1 MSKKQKCNKY
11 IFLLNDFNNN
21 IKYQK
26 IFDDKNFPYSIGKK
40 DMIIFS
46 IILKQITKNKIID
59 LKYIAKYSKQSKI
72 KNRKNIIKIYCKKQ
86 FTLCF
91 LYFYE
96 YYNNDKLYHKLF
108 QFMNYFKTNSIFDEE
123 DILDI
128 IYYNINF
135 ILFEIKNSDNY
146 FTFNKCSL
154 FNISWDYLVQIIS
167 REFEGKAIDILFK
180 ILNTLFQIIYE
191 NRNILLFFQKEDN
204 KNKNQYISIMKI
216 SEINY
221 FQYFINNKE
230 KEKVKEIKN
239 IINEIFNLIYC
250 FNINKICTDYLLSNI
265 KDGFTELKG
274 ENYSKEKLIYSL
286 NKLNNQ
292 IESINNIFTKEDEII
307 SKNDK
312 DIYMPKRY
320 FVFNNSKKSGIIYN
334 PKISIT
340 SNNFILIFSFKQTE
354 SKENIL
360 YPLFSLIDEENI
372 IFGIYLKNGRINL
385 ILKNDNVHEFEKE
398 INLNKSHLII
408 IQYTKSSIKNDKF
421 EIYINGEK
429 LKSTNFWRTKRS
441 NANINIGFVS
451 EKIHNKPEYKDFTNN
466 FIGII
471 GPIIFFNNKFE
482 EEGFIDNVFK
492 LKGCY
497 DILLNLNSYT
507 LIYNDI
513 INEEINS
520 IKDDLKNY
528 FFNISKK
535 IDDNILFIISPIS
548 IIKDYQIS
556 NFNYNN
562 DNKNVDFIENIYN
575 KNDYNKDIN
584 NSSVLSS
591 FSTLDP
597 PFLFNGGTY
606 PSQDLSSAFIFI
618 QNDGFHIITLHFEYF
633 YNILRMLISI
643 NDQKENNNRNNSSI
657 YYYINKSICP
667 LFNLINHIIKPVSNI
682 IFQYR
687 DSLDT
692 IGFSLYKLF
701 KILINKGP
709 LSSELLSNIYQFLLN
724 LHKIYMKKINN
735 DDSKNIVLNFMNK
748 ILVMMCDRKFFDIN
762 KYKEFDEYLIVFKTI
777 LKNNENLVNSEILD
791 LLLDFDF
798 ILDKKDFENNN
809 EYKQMKHDYKN
820 LLMIF
825 IGQIYVANLNHEYIQ
840 KVCGKKENNI
850 VIKYK
855 LMKIYYLYNNIKYIF
870 SQENNNFVD
879 EKINFPLKKNKNK
892 STLYNTLQK
901 EIFFKEYKKQLNI
914 LINNHNSIIA
924 NEENLRYLEL
934 LKSIF
939 IQLIYEQAVLIIPS
953 QLDINYLKH
962 NLNLSDIRI
971 AFFNSDDLIQKK
983 SKNNINNS
991 NRREFYSFSIDNNI
1005 EIIGEYSNPNE
1016 RKPSEFI
1023 NNNFSRKNT
1032 KHKSIESPENIDL
1045 ISLNTNYFINSNG
1058 KKNPKV
1064 YGLFD
1069 ELIIYEDD
1077 GSLRDDSKLSL
1088 FIMKSLFGCLY
1099 DTWDKSYKLKFIK
1112 IIDDSSY
1119 ENFNMCFNDFNNFK
1133 HKLFKQFV
1141 HIFDYIQNLDL
1152 NQKLMKLIF
1161 SFINQATIYKSNQ
1174 NEINSRRIFIHLFED
1189 KDTMLY
1195 LFNILS
1201 NQQDKINNNENLRKY
1216 IETVTINLFNN
1227 LFKFHPKPFIF
1238 SYIKNCFKNNNK
1250 YIIKIIKYIVDFT
1263 IRDLRKDEENNNNN
1277 SIISFYYF
1285 NRIRFIN
1292 TIKKCFQKYQNNSQL
1307 LLYEDNYNLFNTM
1320 QNLIEEYS
1328 KSYIIFDPKIYTYNP
1343 NSLIYIY
1350 DKNYGDTFDEEE
1362 KQKDKDY
1369 IGRIKHEET
1378 KLINNEGL
1386 FVLIVELSLE
1396 IIYLFSTVKG
1406 EINDL
1411 ATTLNKNTLIEKIFE
1426 FFYQEKHFIS
1436 YYIDLHNDFFTYKQP
1451 KKHSNKIKSLSKI
1464 ITEKI
1469 KKSNMIKSEHNKFF
1483 AKNPYI
1489 KDNRLNSVIVFLL
1502 FMKYQS
1508 MIIDYENK
1516 KIFKLE
1522 SDDEIKKKVNDSF
1535 KNLVENSLKDVGD
1548 IFNNINKIK
1557 DDKKI
1562 KNYFKKE
1569 FDSSKENWVKKIYEE
1584 YYQYLL
1590 KIIKEKELYFV
1601 SNTLISEIEKKFLK
1615 EFEDERNNKNLKL
1628 LKERS
1633 SSISSIPSTK
1643 IKDDYYQVSEN
1654 IDDNQD
1660 NNIII
1665 TDNKSESLNNF
1676 SIIEKTTLD
1685 EENQINSNILNED
1698 NENNIEEMKNEEE
1711 EYILTN
1717 HFTDAKNQILC
1728 TKRDLIMKNFG
1739 YYFYH
1744 DYFNDKLFNKMKK
1757 KFKLLYPP
1765 SDQKNNYNNFEKQM
1779 SLNFPSTL
1787 KNYSNWNLY
1796 YPRLFFRPN
1805 KHFFN
1810 DEFYEVGHSYF
1821 CENIKKNV
1829 RDGMP
1834 IFDYGHGLLNQKNF
1848 ELFEIQ
1854 NNIDNDDI
1862 IGGNNIDNNTN
1873 NNINLE
1879 IDKSKACYETELL
1892 CSNSNF
1898 QGYIVLKPKYF
1909 IFQTNTSFDFKK
1921 YENDPN
1927 YILSSKKEEFSKIA
1941 KQIIIPYKFINHIIK
1956 RKFNFFNQGIE
1967 LFLNNG
1973 KSYFFNLY
1981 QEEICN
1987 NFFNNIT
1994 DLRKND
2000 ESFHF
2005 EVIDKPFDYFYK
2017 KKYTNKWIEK
2027 KISTLEYLLL
2037 VNKYSGRTY
2046 NDLSQYLVLPWTL
2059 KDYLDINDKKY
2070 IRNFSLPMA
2079 VQEKENLK
2087 IVKENYNFDDDDKKS
2102 YFKCHYSNSAYLAIF
2117 LFRINPFTNNQIKL
2131 QSGKFDS
2138 PYRQVL
2144 CFQGLCEVF
2153 KDHKETCE
2161 LVPEYYYLIESFLN
2175 LNFNFFGILDK
2186 KLKNIV
2192 NNLKLE
2198 KGFDSLLELFLFH
2211 QNFLNSDEIS
2221 SNVHKW
2227 IDNIFG
2233 ENQLTDKKSIVN
2245 SYPFECYEK
2254 NMKKNIENQIKQLM
2268 QRKEQV
2274 DDLAKEIDDIKSQM
2288 MMTYLL
2294 GQCPGQLFTK
2304 SHQQYPSKSNENFY
2318 NKIFLKNEFKILS
2331 LKEDLLY
2338 MSENSYKINSENNLF
2353 YLVTTKDI
2361 FVYTKNMKQVNNLC
2375 INNIK
2380 KLHLIYSNI
2389 QDIIKNNEKN
2399 NIETEI
2405 NNNNHK
2411 TKFFNQYYYKRL
2423 IFDIEECKFFFIGG
2437 YLDNSYKI
2445 YFKSKEKSM
2454 NLSII
2459 TNSLITC
2466 MKYKTNTNI
2475 YFTGHINGRI
2485 MKWKYTYIYSEKGKE
2500 LDIKV
2505 SEISSLLAHRS
2516 PVSLIEIHD
2525 KLDLLISASNKDG
2538 IIFIR
2543 KIYDYELL
2551 SVIKFNNFNK
2561 NIMNINIDKE
2571 YILVT
2576 YNYLKIINKN
2586 IQKIITYSV
2595 NGIKLSK
2602 IKILNEEFNND
2613 NLKYSLL
2620 PISIQQNDDN
2630 IFMLTINRINLI
2642 KITFKNKI
2650 DLLPIDDNILKHI
2663 NKVESLEEITK
2674 KNEFMYN
2681 FENILKNNIIVS
2693 YFYDFSKH
2701 LLYCLFSN
2709 GYLFRV
2715 NLYAIEY

>member
-1 MSKKQKCNKY
+1 MSKQKFYKY

-26 IFDDKNFPYSIGKK
+26 IFDDPNFPYAIGKK
-40 DMIIFS
+40 DMILFS
-46 IILKQITKNKIID
+46 IILKQITKKKLID
-59 LKYIAKYSKQSKI
+59 LKYIAKHSKQSKI
-72 KNRKNIIKIYCKKQ
+72 KNKKIVIKNYYKKQ

-91 LYFYE
+91 IYFYE
-96 YYNNDKLYHKLF
+96 YHNNDKLYHKLF
-108 QFMNYFKTNSIFDEE
+108 QFMNYFKTNSIFDEA
-123 DILDI
+123 DILDL
-128 IYYNINF
+128 IYFNINF
-135 ILFEIKNSDNY
+135 ILLEIKNSDNY
-146 FTFNKCSL
+146 LTFNKCSL
-154 FNISWDYLVQIIS
+154 FNISLDYLVQIIS
-167 REFEGKAIDILFK
+167 SEFGGKAIDILFN
-180 ILNTLFQIIYE
+180 ILNTIFQFISE
-191 NRNILLFFQKEDN
+191 NKNILFFFKKEDN
-204 KNKNQYISIMKI
+204 KNKNQYISIIKI

-221 FQYFINNKE
+221 FQYFLNNKE
-230 KEKVKEIKN
+230 KEKVKKIKN
-239 IINEIFNLIYC
+239 IINEILYLIYC
-250 FNINKICTDYLLSNI
+250 FNINKVFTDYLLSNI

-286 NKLNNQ
+286 NKLSNQ
-292 IESINNIFTKEDEII
+292 INSINDIFNKENEII
-307 SKNDK
+307 SKRDK

-340 SNNFILIFSFKQTE
+340 SYNFILIFSFKQTE

-385 ILKNDNVHEFEKE
+385 ILKNDNIHEFEKE

-408 IQYTKSSIKNDKF
+408 IQYTKNNIKNDKF
-421 EIYINGEK
+421 EIFINGEK

-441 NANINIGFVS
+441 NANINIGFIS
-451 EKIHNKPEYKDFTNN
+451 EKINKKPEYKDFTNN

-471 GPIIFFNNKFE
+471 GPIIFFNNKIE

-492 LKGCY
+492 LKDCY
-497 DILLNLNSYT
+497 DILLHLNSYT

-513 INEEINS
+513 NNEEINS

-556 NFNYNN
+556 NFNSNN
-562 DNKNVDFIENIYN
+562 DDDNNLDFIENIYN
-575 KNDYNKDIN
+575 KNDFNKDVN
-584 NSSVLSS
+584 NSSVISS
-591 FSTLDP
+591 FSTLAP

-606 PSQDLSSAFIFI
+606 PSQELSSAFIFI
-618 QNDGFHIITLHFEYF
+618 QNDGFHIIALHFEYC

-643 NDQKENNNRNNSSI
+643 NDKKENNNRNNSSI
-657 YYYINKSICP
+657 YYYINKAICP

-692 IGFSLYKLF
+692 IGFSLYKIF

-709 LSSELLSNIYQFLLN
+709 LSSELLSNTYQFLLN
-724 LHKIYMKKINN
+724 LHIIYMKKINN
-735 DDSKNIVLNFMNK
+735 NESKNIVLNFMNK
-748 ILVMMCDRKFFDIN
+748 ILVMLCDIKFFDIN
-762 KYKEFDEYLIVFKTI
+762 KYKEFDEYLVVFKTI
-777 LKNNENLVNSEILD
+777 LKNNENLINSEILD

-798 ILDKKDFENNN
+798 ILDKKHFENNN
-809 EYKQMKHDYKN
+809 EYKQMKQDYKK

-825 IGQIYVANLNHEYIQ
+825 VGQIYSINLHHEYIQ
-840 KVCGKKENNI
+840 KVCGNKENNI
-850 VIKYK
+850 LIKYK

-870 SQENNNFVD
+870 SQENNNNFAE
-879 EKINFPLKKNKNK
+879 EKMNYPLKKNKNK
-892 STLYNTLQK
+892 NTLFNTLQK
-901 EIFFKEYKKQLNI
+901 EIIFKEYKKQLNI
-914 LINNHNSIIA
+914 LINNHNSIIV
-924 NEENLRYLEL
+924 NEENLKYLEL

-939 IQLIYEQAVLIIPS
+939 IQLIYEQAVFIVPS
-953 QLDINYLKH
+953 KLDINYLET
-962 NLNLSDIRI
+962 NLLLSEIRI

-991 NRREFYSFSIDNNI
+991 NRREFYSFSIDNDI
-1005 EIIGEYSNPNE
+1005 EIIGEYSNPIE
-1016 RKPSEFI
+1016 RKPTEI
-1023 NNNFSRKNT
+1023 NNNFTRKKA

-1045 ISLNTNYFINSNG
+1045 ISLNTNNYNINSNE
-1058 KKNPKV
+1058 KKNLKV

-1069 ELIIYEDD
+1069 ELIIYDDD
-1077 GSLRDDSKLSL
+1077 GSLREDSKLSF
-1088 FIMKSLFGCLY
+1088 FIIKSLFGCLC

-1112 IIDDSSY
+1112 DIDDSSY

-1133 HKLFKQFV
+1133 QKLFFQFI
-1141 HIFDYIQNLDL
+1141 HLLDYIQNLDL
-1152 NQKLMKLIF
+1152 YQKLIKLIY

-1174 NEINSRRIFIHLFED
+1174 NDLNSRRIFIHLFEN
-1189 KDTMLY
+1189 KATMLY
-1195 LFNILS
+1195 LFNKLS
-1201 NQQDKINNNENLRKY
+1201 NQNEKINNNENLEKY
-1216 IETVTINLFNN
+1216 IETVNINLINNLFN
-1227 LFKFHPKPFIF
+1227 FHPKPFIF
-1238 SYIKNCFKNNNK
+1238 SYIKNSFKNNNK
-1250 YIIKIIKYIVDFT
+1250 YVVNIIKYIVDFT
-1263 IRDLRKDEENNNNN
+1263 IKDLKKDEENNSNN

-1292 TIKKCFQKYQNNSQL
+1292 TIKKCFQKYKNNSQF
-1307 LLYEDNYNLFNTM
+1307 LLYEDKYYLFNIL

-1328 KSYIIFDPKIYTYNP
+1328 KSYIIFDSKIYTYNP
-1343 NSLIYIY
+1343 KSLVYIY
-1350 DKNYGDTFDEEE
+1350 DKANGDTFDEEE
-1362 KQKDKDY
+1362 MQKDEEY
-1369 IGRIKHEET
+1369 IKTIKYEET

-1386 FVLIVELSLE
+1386 FVLIVELSLD

-1406 EINDL
+1406 EINDV
-1411 ATTLNKNTLIEKIFE
+1411 ATTLNKNKFIEKIFE
-1426 FFYQEKHFIS
+1426 LFYQENHFIS
-1436 YYIDLHNDFFTYKQP
+1436 YYIDLHNEFFTYIQP

-1464 ITEKI
+1464 ITDKI
-1469 KKSNMIKSEHNKFF
+1469 EKSNIIKPEHNKFF

-1508 MIIDYENK
+1508 MILDYESK
-1516 KIFKLE
+1516 KLFKVE
-1522 SDDEIKKKVNDSF
+1522 TDDEIKKKVKDSF
-1535 KNLVENSLKDVGD
+1535 KNLVEKSLMDVID

-1557 DDKKI
+1557 KDKKI

-1569 FDSSKENWVKKIYEE
+1569 FDSSKDNWVKKIYEE

-1590 KIIKEKELYFV
+1590 KTIKEKKLYFV
-1601 SNTLISEIEKKFLK
+1601 SNTLLSEIEKKFLK
-1615 EFEDERNNKNLKL
+1615 EFEDEQNIKNLKL
-1628 LKERS
+1628 LKERN
-1633 SSISSIPSTK
+1633 SSISSITSTK
-1643 IKDDYYQVSEN
+1643 IKNDLYQVSEN
-1654 IDDNQD
+1654 IIDNQD
-1660 NNIII
+1660 SNIIL
-1665 TDNKSESLNNF
+1665 TDNKNENLNNF
-1676 SIIEKTTLD
+1676 TIIEKTLVD
-1685 EENQINSNILNED
+1685 EENQINSNNLNED
-1698 NENNIEEMKNEEE
+1698 IENNNEELKNDE

-1739 YYFYH
+1739 YYFYY
-1744 DYFNDKLFNKMKK
+1744 DYFNDKLFYKMKK

-1765 SDQKNNYNNFEKQM
+1765 SDQKNNYNNSEKQM

-1787 KNYSNWNLY
+1787 KNYSNWNIY

-1810 DEFYEVGHSYF
+1810 DQFYKVGHSYF
-1821 CENIKKNV
+1821 CENIKKNA
-1829 RDGMP
+1829 RNGMP

-1854 NNIDNDDI
+1854 NNNYNDEI
-1862 IGGNNIDNNTN
+1862 NEGNNNNY
-1873 NNINLE
+1873 NINDKLG
-1879 IDKSKACYETELL
+1879 IDKSTTCYETELL
-1892 CSNSNF
+1892 CSNFNF
-1898 QGYIVLKPKYF
+1898 QGYIALKAKYF

-1927 YILSSKKEEFSKIA
+1927 YILSSKKEEFSTTA
-1941 KQIIIPYKFINHIIK
+1941 KQIIIPYKFINHIIR
-1956 RKFNFFNQGIE
+1956 RKFNFFSQAFE

-1981 QEEICN
+1981 HEELCN
-1987 NFFNNIT
+1987 NFFNNII

-2000 ESFHF
+2000 ESCHF
-2005 EVIDKPFDYFYK
+2005 EVIDKPFDYFFK
-2017 KKYTNKWIEK
+2017 KKYTNNWLDK

-2037 VNKYSGRTY
+2037 VNKFSGRTY

-2087 IVKENYNFDDDDKKS
+2087 TVQDNYNIDDDERKS
-2102 YFKCHYSNSAYLAIF
+2102 YFKCHYSNSAYIAIF

-2138 PYRQVL
+2138 PYRQIL
-2144 CFQGLCEVF
+2144 RLQGLCDVF

-2161 LVPEYYYLIESFLN
+2161 LIPEYYYLIECFLN

-2186 KLKNIV
+2186 NLKNIV

-2211 QNFLNSDEIS
+2211 QNYLNSDEIS

-2233 ENQLTDKKSIVN
+2233 ENQLTEKKGIVN
-2245 SYPFECYEK
+2245 SFPFECYEK
-2254 NMKKNIENQIKQLM
+2254 NMKKNIENQIKQLI

-2274 DDLAKEIDDIKSQM
+2274 ENLPKEIDDIKSQM

-2304 SHQQYPSKSNENFY
+2304 SHPQYSSKNNENFY
-2318 NKIFLKNEFKILS
+2318 KKIFFKNEFKNLS

-2353 YLVTTKDI
+2353 YIVTTKDI
-2361 FVYTKNMKQVNNLC
+2361 LVYTKNLKPVNNLC
-2375 INNIK
+2375 ISNIK
-2380 KLHLIYSNI
+2380 KFHLIYSNI
-2389 QDIIKNNEKN
+2389 KDIFKNKEKN
-2399 NIETEI
+2399 YIESEI
-2405 NNNNHK
+2405 NDSDK
-2411 TKFFNQYYYKRL
+2411 ELKFFNQYYYKRL
-2423 IFDIEECKFFFIGG
+2423 IFDVEECKFFFIGG

-2445 YFKSKEKSM
+2445 YFKSKEKPM

-2459 TNSLITC
+2459 TDSLITC
-2466 MKYKTNTNI
+2466 MKYKINTNI
-2475 YFTGHINGRI
+2475 YFTGHMNGRI
-2485 MKWKYTYIYSEKGKE
+2485 IKWKYTYTFSEKGKE
-2500 LDIKV
+2500 LDIKI
-2505 SEISSLLAHRS
+2505 SKISSLLAHRS

-2525 KLDLLISASNKDG
+2525 NLNLLISTSNKDG
-2538 IIFIR
+2538 IVFIR
-2543 KIYDYELL
+2543 KIFDYELL
-2551 SVIKFNNFNK
+2551 SVIKFNNCNK

-2571 YILVT
+2571 YILIT
-2576 YNYLKIINKN
+2576 YNYLQIINKN
-2586 IQKIITYSV
+2586 IQKIITYSL

-2602 IKILNEEFNND
+2602 IKIFNEEFNND

-2630 IFMLTINRINLI
+2630 VFMFTINRINLI
-2642 KITFKNKI
+2642 KISFKNKI
-2650 DLLPIDDNILKHI
+2650 DLLPIDDNILRHI
-2663 NKVESLEEITK
+2663 SKVSLEEIGK

-2681 FENILKNNIIVS
+2681 FENILKNNLIVS

-2701 LLYCLFSN
+2701 LLYCLFNN
-2709 GYLFRV
+2709 GYLYRV
-2715 NLYAIEY
+2715 NLYALEYGEK